1 MVARLCALVKPPADP
16 SIHEDCL
23 ELLREQLPLTRRYRH
38 SYEGAEN
45 AVAHLAG
52 MMVFGDST
60 WAPVRNGKLD
70 LGTWQRLFLVE
81 LFEPRRRT
89 VDVAVFGESGGL
101 SRPSP
106 PHPSPARA
114 GEGRLISGRAKGVER
129 GVRELFEPRERTVD
143 VAVLGE

>member
-1 MVARLCALVKPPADP
+1 MVWLRQVSVPTKKALQFVDITDAVAREVEASGVREGVVLLRSRHTTAALTCTEADS

-23 ELLREQLPLTRRYRH
+23 ELLREQLPLTRKYRH

-60 WAPVRNGKLD
+60 WAPVRSGRLD

-81 LFEPRRRT
+81 LFEPRT
-89 VDVAVFGESGGL
+89 
-101 SRPSP
+101 
-106 PHPSPARA
+106 
-114 GEGRLISGRAKGVER
+114 
-129 GVRELFEPRERTVD
+129 RTVD

>member
-1 MVARLCALVKPPADP
+1 MVSMRQISVPTSRAPQFVDITEAVQGEVSASGVREGVALLRSRHTTAALTCTEGDP
-16 SIHEDCL
+16 TIHEDCL
-23 ELLREQLPLTRRYRH
+23 ELLREQLPLGRRYRH

-52 MMVFGDST
+52 MMVFGEST

-81 LFEPRRRT
+81 LFEPRT
-89 VDVAVFGESGGL
+89 
-101 SRPSP
+101 
-106 PHPSPARA
+106 
-114 GEGRLISGRAKGVER
+114 
-129 GVRELFEPRERTVD
+129 RTVD